1 MERNDTTQMDICP
14 IYISKKVKS
23 SHDRCKLNL
32 VDNGTDH
39 KNKSSREYQPENHLQ
54 SVQDYRASS

>member
-1 MERNDTTQMDICP
+1 MDICP